1 MLCGAFLLSVWY
13 DLVFGLSYWV
23 EDDGS
28 LGEQRVKTIDRTR
41 WRQGLWLDMG
51 IAGAYT
57 VVAILELALSSEFE
71 GIVDPPLVIFVL
83 MQTGLLGLRRR
94 FPLAIHLIALL
105 GLALQATSYPLGVS
119 TDASLISMYSVAAY
133 SSWRRA
139 GAAAAVTVATVAWV
153 IPRVPGWDNW
163 DLITTS
169 WLWLGVA
176 MLGLFS
182 RLQQN
187 EAERRT
193 RQLAQLEL
201 ERKQFRKKVVAEERA
216 RMARELHDSVGHS
229 VTGIV
234 LLAGAIRTADD
245 DPQIVHDAVGAI
257 ERSGLEA
264 LAELDAVVGL
274 LRDEDEHSDV
284 ARQPGLRNLD
294 QLLSTAEEVGLEVE
308 TTIDHSEP
316 LTASIDR
323 AAFRVVQESLTN
335 ASRYANPA
343 AVSLTIRSRPD
354 TIEIRVEN
362 PVMVAP
368 PPSALSG
375 GRGLIGMDER
385 LSILGGTFAAGPTN
399 SGTFLVSATLPI
411 RAEAF
416 D

>member
-1 MLCGAFLLSVWY
+1 M
-13 DLVFGLSYWV
+13 
-23 EDDGS
+23 
-28 LGEQRVKTIDRTR
+28 KTIDRTR

-57 VVAILELALSSEFE
+57 AVAMLELLLSSQFE
-71 GIVDPPLVIFVL
+71 GVVDPPLVILVL
-83 MQTGLLGLRRR
+83 IQTGFLGLRRR

-105 GLALQATSYPLGVS
+105 GLALQANSYPLGVS
-119 TDASLISMYSVAAY
+119 TDASLITMYSVAAY

-153 IPRVPGWDNW
+153 IPRVPGSDNW

-176 MLGLFS
+176 ALGLFS
-182 RLQQN
+182 RLQQS

-193 RQLAQLEL
+193 RQLAQFEQ
-201 ERKQFRKKVVAEERA
+201 ERNQFRQNVVAEERA

-234 LLAGAIRTADD
+234 LLAGAIRTAGD
-245 DPQIVHDAVGAI
+245 DPPVIHDAIGAI
-257 ERSGLEA
+257 ERSGLDA
-264 LAELDAVVGL
+264 MAELDAVVGL
-274 LRDEDEHSDV
+274 LRDENERSDV

-294 QLLSTAEEVGLEVE
+294 QLLSNAEEVGLKVD

-323 AAFRVVQESLTN
+323 AAFRIVQESLTN

-343 AVSLTIRSRPD
+343 TVSLTIRSEPD
-354 TIEIRVEN
+354 TIEIKVEN
-362 PVMVAP
+362 PVMVSSP
-368 PPSALSG
+368 PLALSG
-375 GRGLIGMDER
+375 GRGLIGMGER
-385 LSILGGTFAAGPTN
+385 LSILGGSFAAGATTD
-399 SGTFLVSATLPI
+399 GTFLVSATLPI
-411 RAEAF
+411 RQEAS